1 MEGGCGEGGGSE
13 VMSAQ
18 PGAREQYDSW
28 IKYPNTYR
36 KPSDSEWVA
45 SYDALRVRVKEL
57 EIELAKLQDK
67 INPPRAHYERP

>member
-1 MEGGCGEGGGSE
+1 
-13 VMSAQ
+13 MSAVQQ